1 MPIIATER
9 LTKRYEATVALD
21 GLDLELREGGMV
33 GFIGPNGSGKTTT
46 MRLLLGLLRPTAGTA
61 TIFGRDCWSE
71 SARIAEDLG
80 YLPGDLRLYGTMN
93 GRQLLRIFG
102 LIRRKDL
109 AGPGRRLAEAFDL
122 DLELRVS
129 AMSRGTRQKLGV
141 VLAVAH
147 EPRLLILDEPTNGLD
162 PVMQDVLKD
171 HLRGMARRGHTIFF
185 SSHSLSDVEKL
196 CDRVI
201 IMRRGR
207 VAIDTTLDDLRA
219 RARREVR
226 IWWRRGQ
233 EAIPEE
239 PPPGLEVV
247 ERSAGR
253 WLCRLGGPVEPLL
266 AWLVTGA
273 KAPIDDVT
281 IAPPD
286 LENLFQEYYRE

>member
-21 GLDLELREGGMV
+21 GLDLELGEGGMV

-46 MRLLLGLLRPTAGTA
+46 IRLLLGLLRPTAGTA
-61 TIFGRDCWSE
+61 RIFGRNCWSE
-71 SARIAEDLG
+71 SARIAEDVG

-102 LIRRKDL
+102 LVRRKDL
-109 AGPGRRLAEAFDL
+109 TGPGRQLAEAFDL

-171 HLRGMARRGHTIFF
+171 YLRGMARRGHTIFF

-207 VAIDTTLDDLRA
+207 VVIDTTLDDLRA

-233 EAIPEE
+233 EAAPEG

-253 WLCRLGGPVEPLL
+253 WVCRLSRPVEPLL

-286 LENLFQEYYRE
+286 LENIFQEYYRE